1 MRYSGCR
8 HAARRPARGAAP
20 DPNRIAIVSKSSEKL
35 DLATRAAWLY
45 YVAGDTQNEIAEKLQ
60 VSRPVAQRLVAFAVE
75 KNLIRVRV
83 DHRLADCL
91 DLGAQLSKR
100 YGLAMCEVVPVDA
113 DAPDAI
119 DRKLAVAGAQVME
132 RYLNETRPMVI
143 AVSSGRTLK
152 AAVAQIAQIDRPQH
166 RLVSMVGAI
175 AADGSSNRYDVAQY
189 ISEKTGSKHF
199 LLPAPLFADS
209 DAERAQWCNHRLYR
223 IVEALSGEADVA
235 FVGIG
240 NIGPHCP
247 LYEDGF
253 ITEQERDEMTAL
265 GAVAELLGVPIDAQ
279 GTQIT
284 VSTSARVTSVALATP
299 PKLPTIAFAGGP
311 KKHDAVIAALR
322 GGWLS
327 GLVTDEACARAAL
340 AAKAA

>member
-1 MRYSGCR
+1 MPP
-8 HAARRPARGAAP
+8 RRPTACP

-83 DHRLADCL
+83 DHQLADCL

-100 YGLAMCEVVPVDA
+100 YGLTMCEVVPVDA
-113 DAPDAI
+113 DAPEAI

-223 IVEALSGEADVA
+223 IV
-235 FVGIG
+235 
-240 NIGPHCP
+240 
-247 LYEDGF
+247 
-253 ITEQERDEMTAL
+253 
-265 GAVAELLGVPIDAQ
+265 DA
-279 GTQIT
+279 
-284 VSTSARVTSVALATP
+284 SARRRRVRRRRQPRPALP
-299 PKLPTIAFAGGP
+299 
-311 KKHDAVIAALR
+311 ALR
-322 GGWLS
+322 GRLHHRTG
-327 GLVTDEACARAAL
+327 TRR
-340 AAKAA
+340 

>member
-1 MRYSGCR
+1 
-8 HAARRPARGAAP
+8 
-20 DPNRIAIVSKSSEKL
+20 VSKSSEKL

-83 DHRLADCL
+83 DHQIADCL
-91 DLGAQLSKR
+91 DLAAQLSKR
-100 YGLAMCEVVPVDA
+100 YGLALCEVVPVDS
-113 DAPDAI
+113 DAPGAI
-119 DRKLAVAGAQVME
+119 ERKLAVAGAQVME
-132 RYLNETRPMVI
+132 RYLNEARPMVV

-152 AAVAQIAQIDRPQH
+152 AAASQIAQLDRPQH

-175 AADGSSNRYDVAQY
+175 AQDGSSNRYDVAQHL
-189 ISEKTGSKHF
+189 SEKTGGKHF

-223 IVEALSGEADVA
+223 IVEALSAHADVA
-235 FVGIG
+235 FIG
-240 NIGPHCP
+240 LGNLSPPCP

-253 ITEQERDEMTAL
+253 ITEAELDEMVGL
-265 GAVAELLGVPIDAQ
+265 GAVAEMLGVPIDAQ
-279 GTQIT
+279 GRRIT
-284 VSTSARVTSVALATP
+284 TSTSARVTSVPLDAP
-299 PKLPTIAFAGGP
+299 PKRPTIGFAGGP
-311 KKHDAVIAALR
+311 RKPAAVLAALR

-327 GLVTDEACARAAL
+327 GLVTDESCARAAL
-340 AAKAA
+340 AAA